1 MPNPNVDILS
11 PTSLLLK
18 WSPPFLWPGHHID
31 YFIVSTINKTD
42 EHLIMNDTVNATMTL
57 NDVIFTLNKS
67 LLNDEHVHV
76 QDCNEFTFSI
86 SAYSDYYGMLP
97 QTFNV
102 TGGFPSGK
110 KLIFKHR

>member
-1 MPNPNVDILS
+1 MPNPVVVIQN

-31 YFIVSTINKTD
+31 YFIVFTTNKTD
-42 EHLIMNDTVNATMTL
+42 DHLITIDRVNATMTL
-57 NDVIFTLNKS
+57 NDVIFTLNKN
-67 LLNDEHVHV
+67 LLNNEYV

-86 SAYSDYYGMLP
+86 SAFSDHYGMLP

-102 TGGFPSGK
+102 TGGYPSG
-110 KLIFKHR
+110 